1 MTVSVVAFYTRLPEI
16 TPAEFKRYME
26 EDHMPKV
33 KKCMGEHYPLSYSRK
48 YVELV
53 ESGAGDRLGA
63 SSGATKKHADPM
75 APVVLVGNP
84 SEVGWDMMAELI
96 FRDELHLQQCYAT
109 MNSDDGQ
116 IMKDDEDNFTLPHLL
131 KVVLMSETTEA

>member
-48 YVELV
+48 YVERV

-84 SEVGWDMMAELI
+84 SEIGWDMMAELI

-116 IMKDDEDNFTLPHLL
+116 IMKDDEENFTQPQLL